1 MEPTAKGMDTYTIGK
16 FAVVG
21 GGSTYTPEL
30 LDGFIAHQDEIRV
43 ETISL
48 YDIHPQRLAIVGGLA
63 QRMFRRAE
71 LATRIELHQEL
82 APALEGSSFV
92 LSQIRVG
99 LMAARIID
107 EKIPLSHGVLGQET
121 VGAGGLANALR
132 TIPESL
138 RIAEEVGRHAPDAWF
153 LNFTN
158 PSSIITQAL
167 IQHGGLGKVVGLCN
181 VPINSQR
188 SLANLLGVGEQKL
201 WLDWIGLNHLGWIRD
216 VLVDGRSRI
225 SEVLDLLQKSPDE
238 EAYSRFPFELGLFE
252 SLQIVPTYYLRYYY
266 TTNQTIQEVL
276 SAGKTR
282 GEAVAEIENE
292 LLTRYK
298 DPHLDVKP
306 PELNQ
311 RGGALYSEA
320 AFRLMF
326 SLLSDRRDVQILIVR
341 NDGAIPELPADA
353 SVEIPCVVGAA
364 GPVPIARGKLPPSTR
379 PLFEAVKTSE
389 SLCIEAAVQGSRRL
403 ARLSMLANPL
413 VLGYEAAESITDE
426 LLQAHRV
433 YLPQFFEKGSV

>member
-1 MEPTAKGMDTYTIGK
+1 MELTAKDIDMHTIGK

-30 LDGFIAHQDEIRV
+30 LDGFIAHQDEVRV
-43 ETISL
+43 EAINL
-48 YDIHPQRLAIVGGLA
+48 YDIQPQRLEIVGGLA
-63 QRMFRRAE
+63 QRMFRRAG
-71 LATRIELHQEL
+71 LGTRIELHHEM
-82 APALEGSSFV
+82 APALQGASFV
-92 LSQIRVG
+92 LTQIRVG
-99 LMAARIID
+99 FMPARILD

-132 TIPESL
+132 TVPESL
-138 RIAEEVGRHAPDAWF
+138 RIAEGVSRHAPDAWF

-167 IQHGGLGKVVGLCN
+167 IQHSGLRKVVGLCN
-181 VPINSQR
+181 VPINSLR
-188 SLANLLGVGEQKL
+188 SVAGLLGVGEQAI

-216 VLVDGRSRI
+216 VLVDGRSRMN
-225 SEVLDLLQKSPDE
+225 EVLDLLQKSPDE
-238 EAYSRFPFELGLFE
+238 EAHSRFPFEPGVFE
-252 SLQIVPTYYLRYYY
+252 TLQMVPTYYLRYYY
-266 TTNQTIQEVL
+266 ATSQAIQEVL

-282 GEAVAEIENE
+282 GEVVAEIEKE
-292 LLTRYK
+292 LLAQYA
-298 DPHLDVKP
+298 DPRLEIKP
-306 PELNQ
+306 PELSQ

-326 SLLSDRRDVQILIVR
+326 SILSDRRDVQVLIVR
-341 NDGAIPELPADA
+341 NNGAIPELPSEA

-364 GPVPIARGKLPPSTR
+364 GPAPIARGKLPASTR

-389 SLCIEAAVQGSRRL
+389 SLCIEAAMQGSKRL

-413 VLGYEAAESITDE
+413 VPGYEAAEYLTDE
-426 LLQAHRV
+426 LLEAHRV
-433 YLPQFFEKGSV
+433 YLPRFFAKGAL

>member
-1 MEPTAKGMDTYTIGK
+1 MEMHTIEK

-30 LDGFIAHQDEIRV
+30 LDGFIAHQDEVRV
-43 ETISL
+43 GTISL
-48 YDIHPQRLAIVGGLA
+48 YDIQPHRLEIVGGLA
-63 QRMFRRAE
+63 QRMFRRAG
-71 LATRIELHQEL
+71 LVTRIELYHEL
-82 APALEGSSFV
+82 APALEGASYV

-99 LMAARIID
+99 FMPARILD
-107 EKIPLSHGVLGQET
+107 EKIPFSHGILGQET

-138 RIAEEVGRHAPDAWF
+138 RIAEAVGNHAPDAWF

-167 IQHGGLGKVVGLCN
+167 LQHSGLRKVVGLCN

-188 SLANLLGVGEQKL
+188 SLAGLLGVGEQAL

-216 VLVDGRSRI
+216 VLVDGRSRM
-225 SEVLDLLQKSPDE
+225 SEVLELLKRPPTE
-238 EAYSRFPFELGLFE
+238 EARERFPFAPGLFE
-252 SLQIVPTYYLRYYY
+252 SLQMVPTYYLHYYY
-266 TTNQTIQEVL
+266 ATGQAIQDVL
-276 SAGKTR
+276 AAGKTR
-282 GEAVAEIENE
+282 GEVVAEIEKR
-292 LLTRYK
+292 LLTQYA
-298 DPHLDVKP
+298 DPRLEIKP
-306 PELNQ
+306 PELSQ

-326 SLLSDRRDVQILIVR
+326 SILSDRRDVQVLIVR
-341 NDGAIPELPADA
+341 NDGAIPELPLEA

-364 GPVPIARGKLPPSTR
+364 GPAPIARGSLPAATR

-389 SLCIEAAVQGSRRL
+389 SLSIEAAIHGSKRL
-403 ARLSMLANPL
+403 ARLAMLANPL
-413 VLGYEAAESITDE
+413 VPGYEAAEYLTDE
-426 LLQAHRV
+426 LLQAHRN
-433 YLPQFFEKGSV
+433 YLPRFFQKGS

>member
-1 MEPTAKGMDTYTIGK
+1 MYTIGK
-16 FAVVG
+16 FAVIG

-30 LDGFIAHQDEIRV
+30 LDGFITHQDQVRV
-43 ETISL
+43 DVISL
-48 YDIHPQRLAIVGGLA
+48 FDVQPQRLEIVGGLA
-63 QRMFRRAE
+63 QRMFRRVG

-82 APALEGSSFV
+82 TPALEGASFV

-99 LMAARIID
+99 FMAARILD
-107 EKIPLSHGVLGQET
+107 EKIPLSHGTLGQET
-121 VGAGGLANALR
+121 VGAGGLANAQR

-138 RIAEEVGRHAPDAWF
+138 RIATQVEKYAPNAWF

-167 IQHGGLGKVVGLCN
+167 IQHSGLRKVVGLCN

-188 SLANLLGVGEQKL
+188 CLADLLGVEEQKL

-225 SEVLDLLQKSPDE
+225 TEVLDLLQSSPTA
-238 EAYSRFPFELGLFE
+238 EARARFPFEASLFE
-252 SLQIVPTYYLRYYY
+252 TLQMVPTYYLRYYY
-266 TTNQTIQEVL
+266 ATNLAIQEVL
-276 SAGKTR
+276 TAGKTR
-282 GEAVAEIENE
+282 GEVVAEIEKE
-292 LLTRYK
+292 LLTRYN

-326 SLLSDRRDVQILIVR
+326 SLLSDQRDVQVLIVR
-341 NDGAIPELPADA
+341 NDGAIPQLPADA

-364 GPVPIARGKLPPSTR
+364 GPAPIARGKLPPSTR

-389 SLCIEAAVQGSRRL
+389 SLCIEAAVQGSKRL
-403 ARLSMLANPL
+403 ARLAMLANPL
-413 VLGYEAAESITDE
+413 VPGYEAAECITDE
-426 LLQAHRV
+426 LLEAHRA
-433 YLPQFFEKGSV
+433 YLPQFYGKGSL